1 MQDNLFKE
9 IDKNKQELPKLDKK
23 LKAVEKK
30 KYNFY
35 QYVAMFTMA
44 FCLVLGIILGN
55 VFPACSVSS
64 GLYSDTCG
72 ATEFN
77 ISLTIIV
84 WFLSFLVCMFIYWM
98 GNVVSLL
105 SAIDSRIKKL
115 K

>member
-9 IDKNKQELPKLDKK
+9 IDKNKQDLPKLDKK
-23 LKAVEKK
+23 LKNAEKK

-35 QYVAMFTMA
+35 QYVAMVTMGVCV
-44 FCLVLGIILGN
+44 FLGIILGN
-55 VFPACSVSS
+55 IFPACTVSG
-64 GLYSDTCG
+64 GLYADSCS

-77 ISLTIIV
+77 SSLTIIF

-98 GNVVSLL
+98 GNVV
-105 SAIDSRIKKL
+105 AILNSIDNRIKKI